1 MKVLVTGG
9 AGYIGAELVYKLAKN
24 PEISE
29 IIVYDNLS
37 NGNHNLFISNS
48 NKIESNNIRLV
59 MGDLLDSRLLKK
71 ALDGVE
77 VVYHLAAK
85 VTNPHENA
93 DSHTFEQTNNW
104 GTAELIYAVEEAE
117 SVRKVIFTSSTGVY
131 GSSNGTPQTEDSALN
146 PTTYYAISKMRA
158 EDHITRL
165 KGKIDYVV
173 LRLGNVYGYSP
184 TIRFESVINR
194 FLFDSHF
201 KNRIQIHGSGKQKR
215 TFIHLDKAIHVLDG
229 LLKKE
234 VPSGVYNL
242 SDKNLQ
248 ILDLVDVFK
257 EVYPNL
263 EFIFINQHL
272 QLKDFIVE
280 NNSKISKYFDISDS
294 DLKEEVLNVKDNIFS
309 FQAVV

>member
-9 AGYIGAELVYKLAKN
+9 AGYIGAELVHKLAEN
-24 PEISE
+24 PEIDE

-37 NGNHNLFISNS
+37 NSNHNLFISNS
-48 NKIESNNIRLV
+48 NKIAANNIRFV
-59 MGDLLDSRLLKK
+59 MGDLLDSRLLRK

-85 VTNPHENA
+85 VTSPHENA

-104 GTAELIYAVEEAE
+104 GTAELVYAIEESD
-117 SVRKVIFTSSTGVY
+117 SVKKIIFTSSTGVY
-131 GSSNGTPQTEDSALN
+131 GSSNGTPNTEEVALN
-146 PTTYYAISKMRA
+146 PTTYYAISKMRS
-158 EDHITRL
+158 EDHVTRL

-184 TIRFESVINR
+184 TIRFDSVINR

-215 TFIHLDKAIHVLDG
+215 TFIHIDKAINVLDG
-229 LLKKE
+229 LLKKDI
-234 VPSGVYNL
+234 PSGIYNL
-242 SDKNLQ
+242 SDINLQ
-248 ILDLVDVFK
+248 VLDLVDVFK

-272 QLKDFIVE
+272 KLKDFIVE
-280 NNSKISKYFDISDS
+280 DNSKISAYFDIPESN
-294 DLKEEVLNVKDNIFS
+294 LKEEILDVKENTFA